1 MEEDALS
8 EVESVEN
15 WFDVFTLQ

>member
-1 MEEDALS
+1 MEEDALL